1 MAGQNKAQI
10 LAALTKEL
18 GDVIMKLF
26 SRIKAFFRYK
36 GRDAEVEVSSAEIRQ
51 GKVYLHPVDDK
62 GHVVCI
68 KTSAVDILIN
78 ANEDISES
86 DVEILDAKKHAA
98 QRQQERLARENTA
111 KSSHQGSNRNKNAL
125 DYERPQM
132 KKVSFTLYPD
142 EYETLMDSINTH
154 GYRKTEFLLACVSA
168 AKKNSM
174 EATYKKYINDHKAR
188 RTAEREAMRQAK
200 KQANIQAAILQ

>member
-1 MAGQNKAQI
+1 
-10 LAALTKEL
+10 
-18 GDVIMKLF
+18 MKLF

-36 GRDAEVEVSSAEIRQ
+36 GKDAEVEVSSAEIRQ

-62 GHVVCI
+62 EHVVCI
-68 KTSAVDILIN
+68 KTAAVDILIN
-78 ANEDISES
+78 ANEDIRER
-86 DVEILDAKKHAA
+86 DVEILDAKKHDV
-98 QRQQERLARENTA
+98 QRQQERLAHENAA
-111 KSSHQGSNRNKNAL
+111 KSSRQGSSRNKSTL

-142 EYETLMDSINTH
+142 EYETLMDSINTN

-200 KQANIQAAILQ
+200 EQAKAQVAVLQ